1 MRLTGLEEEIL
12 DVLEVHNDAWNVD
25 DILDYLEIP
34 TDKETEYSERSAISG
49 VLNGLVILGFV
60 QKSYV
65 ISEYEK
71 TEFFKITKQGKM
83 YFQNNKWKLVRSN
96 LKDIGIVIATI
107 AAIVA
112 AVRWW

>member
-1 MRLTGLEEEIL
+1 MKLTGLEEEIL

-34 TDKETEYSERSAISG
+34 TDEETESSEQSTISG

-60 QKSYV
+60 QKSHV
-65 ISEYEK
+65 LFNHEK
-71 TEFFKITKQGKM
+71 TAFFKITKQGKM
-83 YFQNNKWKLVRSN
+83 YFQSNKWELLRSN
-96 LKDIGIVIATI
+96 LKDIGIVVAAI